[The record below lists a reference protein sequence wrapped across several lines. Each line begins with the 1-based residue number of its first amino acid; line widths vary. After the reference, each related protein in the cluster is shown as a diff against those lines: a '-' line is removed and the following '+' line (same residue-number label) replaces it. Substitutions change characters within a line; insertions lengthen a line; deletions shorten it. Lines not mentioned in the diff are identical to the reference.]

1 MAMPLARFRPKSLK
15 AKILLMGLTP
25 LLGVLLASVLVLI
38 PSLQRALMSARK
50 DEMRHLT
57 QGMMGMLAT
66 QEALAQSGAIS
77 RPEAQ
82 RRALEILK
90 TTRMEGGNYFYA
102 FTQDIKVV
110 TVPIRPDLEGQS
122 VAAFKDKTGTLI
134 YVELNRLADNP
145 DGAYLQIWYNKP
157 GAQGTFPKLIFVQ
170 RFAPWG
176 WNLGTGLYVDDLD
189 RQVQVYSWSILG
201 GLLLLSVGLFLW
213 VRNRAGRMVAPLGQ
227 LVEGM
232 RHSDLTRQIVLTSED
247 EIGEAASAFNE
258 YNAGLR
264 RTFLDVAQGVQAM
277 ASSATELNA
286 LSGQI
291 ADATANTSHKA
302 TSVATA
308 AEEMTATSSSVAE
321 GMDRA
326 SANLAQIAD
335 SSGQMTGSIDEIAR
349 NAGKARTVTLEASRN
364 VDSISRLMTQLGDAA
379 ENIGAIVET
388 ITRISAQTNLLA
400 LNATIEAARAGTAG
414 RGFSVVAQEIKDL
427 AQKTAVATED
437 IKRRISGIQSATGS
451 AVGDIHRIT
460 AVIQDVTA
468 IVTSIAAAIE
478 EQSMVSR
485 DIAANLGQASAGVM
499 DANRRVAETDQVS
512 HAIARDITSVDQAA
526 GAIAEGTSQ
535 VTVAADELARLAEKL
550 DSLVSRF
557 KV

>member
-1 MAMPLARFRPKSLK
+1 MAMPLSQFRPKSLK

-25 LLGVLLASVLVLI
+25 LAVVLLASVLVLM
-38 PSLQRALMSARK
+38 PSLEKALLSARK
-50 DEMRHLT
+50 DEIRHLT
-57 QGMMGMLAT
+57 QGMMGMLAA
-66 QEALAQSGAIS
+66 QEALAQKGAITQA
-77 RPEAQ
+77 EAQ
-82 RRALEILK
+82 RRALDILK

-102 FTQDIKVV
+102 FTQEIKVV

-122 VAAFKDKTGTLI
+122 VATFKDKTGTLI

-145 DGAYLQIWYNKP
+145 EGAYLQIWYNKP
-157 GAQGTFPKLIFVQ
+157 GVEGTYPKLIFVQ

-176 WNLGTGLYVDDLD
+176 WNLGTGIYVDDID
-189 RQVQVYSWSILG
+189 RQVRGYAFAILG
-201 GLLLLSVGLFLW
+201 GLLLLSAGLFLW
-213 VRNRAGRMVAPLGQ
+213 VRGRARRMVAPPGQ

-232 RHSDLTRQIVLTSED
+232 RHSDLTRRIILTTED
-247 EIGEAASAFNE
+247 EIGEAASAFND

-264 RTFLDVAQGVQAM
+264 TTFLDVAQGVQAM
-277 ASSATELNA
+277 ASAATELNA

-302 TSVATA
+302 STVATA
-308 AEEMTATSSSVAE
+308 AEEMTATSSSVAA

-335 SSGQMTGSIDEIAR
+335 STGQMTGSIDEIAR
-349 NAGKARTVTLEASRN
+349 NSGKARTVTLEASRGAE
-364 VDSISRLMTQLGDAA
+364 SISLQMTQLGEAA

-400 LNATIEAARAGTAG
+400 LNATIEAARAGAAG
-414 RGFSVVAQEIKDL
+414 KGFAVVATEIKDL

-437 IKRRISGIQSATGS
+437 IKRRIAAIQSTTGS
-451 AVGDIHRIT
+451 AVHDITRIT
-460 AVIQDVTA
+460 TVIQDVTN

-478 EQSMVSR
+478 EQSAVAR
-485 DIAANLGQASAGVM
+485 DIACNLGQATAGVM
-499 DANRRVAETDQVS
+499 DANRRVAETDTVS

-526 GAIAEGTSQ
+526 GEIAQGTSQ
-535 VTVAADELARLAEKL
+535 VTGAADELARLAERL
-550 DSLVSRF
+550 HSLVSRF